1 MSYPHTIHFLSYS
14 FWLIHFSYC
23 DLYQHCIICRLVLY
37 PAQGDKSVVPD
48 LITRDICIIDGSYS
62 EQSGIECYSMHLKW
76 RISQFSFD
84 IDSRYLSCFNTLC
97 LDPISNTKSLPQ
109 ADYFSW
115 DVSFTFIRLLST
127 WTPTEIFD
135 SFWAKHFSDC
145 DSIICSINNKLR
157 FLKVCKILKRTWH
170 FQTDWI
176 LCVLNCSGCSHV
188 VSDTGSTC
196 SWC

>member
-1 MSYPHTIHFLSYS
+1 MPKCTRSGPVSAR
-14 FWLIHFSYC
+14 C
-23 DLYQHCIICRLVLY
+23 YQHRADTRAGSGKLRHILTVSSIITYFILCIYTCFLEQTIIWFLCHFYHPELPGNENEIHSIY
-37 PAQGDKSVVPD
+37 SKSVSKDCHVHFPRTN
-48 LITRDICIIDGSYS
+48 L
-62 EQSGIECYSMHLKW
+62 QH
-76 RISQFSFD
+76 RISATGWLLFM
-84 IDSRYLSCFNTLC
+84 RC
-97 LDPISNTKSLPQ
+97 
-109 ADYFSW
+109 
-115 DVSFTFIRLLST
+115 VSFTFIRLLTT

-145 DSIICSINNKLR
+145 DSIICSINSKLR

-188 VSDTGSTC
+188 VSDAGSTC